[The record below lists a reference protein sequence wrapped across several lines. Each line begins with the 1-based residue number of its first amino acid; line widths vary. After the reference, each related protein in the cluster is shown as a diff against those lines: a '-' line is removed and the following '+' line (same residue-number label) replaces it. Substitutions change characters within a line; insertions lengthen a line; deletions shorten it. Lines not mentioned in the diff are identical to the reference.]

1 MSRIIEVA
9 INPSDQNQDLVISQ
23 KIAEILDLPLAQLPY
38 FRILKKSL
46 DARKAPM
53 YRLRIELSDT
63 PFIDQPAYKSRFKD
77 DVSNSEKSVVIIGA
91 GPAGY
96 FAALECLLLGIK
108 PIVLD
113 RGKAVQD
120 RRRDLRLIQQFHTVP
135 PDSNYCYGE
144 GGAGTYSDGKLYTR
158 SVKRGDIY
166 KVLSLLVEHGA
177 TSEIMIDAHPH
188 IGSNHLPKVIET
200 IRESILQHGGEI
212 HFGQRVVDIE
222 IKHQIFK
229 SVITQSGSQF
239 VADACILAT
248 GHSSRDIF
256 RLLADKNLVMEAK
269 SFALGVR
276 IEHPQEIVDSAQYHT
291 PSRPEHLPPASYSM
305 ACTLDERGVFSFCMC
320 PGGLMVPAAT
330 SPGEIVLNGMSL
342 SRRDSR
348 YANSG
353 TVVSVHPTD
362 FDNSSDPFCTLNFQQ
377 SVEQNIFNAGDGSQ
391 KAPAQRL
398 TDFMTGRVSAS
409 LPESSY
415 IPGLWSAPVH
425 DLLPKLI
432 IEPLHCGIKIFAKK
446 MKGYLTEEAVVVATE
461 SRTSSPIR
469 IPRNSLSMHPQCIGL
484 FPCGEGAGYAGG
496 IVSAAMDGQHCAEAA
511 FHYLTT
517 N

>member
-1 MSRIIEVA
+1 
-9 INPSDQNQDLVISQ
+9 
-23 KIAEILDLPLAQLPY
+23 
-38 FRILKKSL
+38 
-46 DARKAPM
+46 M

-305 ACTLDERGVFSFCMC
+305 ACTLDERGVF
-320 PGGLMVPAAT
+320 
-330 SPGEIVLNGMSL
+330 
-342 SRRDSR
+342 
-348 YANSG
+348 
-353 TVVSVHPTD
+353 H
-362 FDNSSDPFCTLNFQQ
+362 
-377 SVEQNIFNAGDGSQ
+377 
-391 KAPAQRL
+391 
-398 TDFMTGRVSAS
+398 
-409 LPESSY
+409 
-415 IPGLWSAPVH
+415 
-425 DLLPKLI
+425 
-432 IEPLHCGIKIFAKK
+432 FACAR
-446 MKGYLTEEAVVVATE
+446 EA
-461 SRTSSPIR
+461 
-469 IPRNSLSMHPQCIGL
+469 
-484 FPCGEGAGYAGG
+484 
-496 IVSAAMDGQHCAEAA
+496 
-511 FHYLTT
+511 
-517 N
+517 